1 MTKAKILI
9 LLSLSLVIQSLSSV
23 FIKFAGQYETLSRE
37 FIIFYVLAIGC
48 LGIYA
53 IMWQFLLELI
63 PLTTAYLRK
72 GILYILILFWS
83 VLLFKE
89 HVTVFMEWMNI
100 SYVLAFLAVF
110 VASVSQ
116 ILLKQSAEI
125 EHKNILF
132 KFLNWRVILGYGL
145 LFGTTVIN
153 VFAYRGVELKVTPMI
168 ESTGIIWVTILAV
181 FFLGERP
188 TKRGLLSIAVT
199 VLGIIVFSL

>member
-9 LLSLSLVIQSLSSV
+9 LLSLSLVIQSLSPV

-89 HVTVFMEWMNI
+89 HVTVNNI
-100 SYVLAFLAVF
+100 IGSIIIIAGISLHGMD
-110 VASVSQ
+110 
-116 ILLKQSAEI
+116 
-125 EHKNILF
+125 EH
-132 KFLNWRVILGYGL
+132 
-145 LFGTTVIN
+145 
-153 VFAYRGVELKVTPMI
+153 
-168 ESTGIIWVTILAV
+168 
-181 FFLGERP
+181 
-188 TKRGLLSIAVT
+188 
-199 VLGIIVFSL
+199 

>member
-23 FIKFAGQYETLSRE
+23 FIKFSGQYETLSRE

-89 HVTVFMEWMNI
+89 HVTVNNI
-100 SYVLAFLAVF
+100 IGSIIIIAGISLHGMD
-110 VASVSQ
+110 
-116 ILLKQSAEI
+116 
-125 EHKNILF
+125 EH
-132 KFLNWRVILGYGL
+132 
-145 LFGTTVIN
+145 
-153 VFAYRGVELKVTPMI
+153 
-168 ESTGIIWVTILAV
+168 
-181 FFLGERP
+181 
-188 TKRGLLSIAVT
+188 
-199 VLGIIVFSL
+199 

>member
-72 GILYILILFWS
+72 GIL
-83 VLLFKE
+83 VR
-89 HVTVFMEWMNI
+89 
-100 SYVLAFLAVF
+100 AVIQG
-110 VASVSQ
+110 ACDSEQYYRKHYYYSGD
-116 ILLKQSAEI
+116 QSSW
-125 EHKNILF
+125 N
-132 KFLNWRVILGYGL
+132 G
-145 LFGTTVIN
+145 
-153 VFAYRGVELKVTPMI
+153 
-168 ESTGIIWVTILAV
+168 
-181 FFLGERP
+181 
-188 TKRGLLSIAVT
+188 
-199 VLGIIVFSL
+199 

>member
-23 FIKFAGQYETLSRE
+23 FSKFAGQYETLSRE

-89 HVTVFMEWMNI
+89 HVTVNNI
-100 SYVLAFLAVF
+100 IGSIIIIAGISLHGMD
-110 VASVSQ
+110 
-116 ILLKQSAEI
+116 
-125 EHKNILF
+125 EH
-132 KFLNWRVILGYGL
+132 
-145 LFGTTVIN
+145 
-153 VFAYRGVELKVTPMI
+153 
-168 ESTGIIWVTILAV
+168 
-181 FFLGERP
+181 
-188 TKRGLLSIAVT
+188 
-199 VLGIIVFSL
+199 